1 MDGSRAENHL
11 EGNPSIALCSA
22 AWEQENVLKVAMRMV
37 ETCNERTF
45 TFTFDGDNL
54 EIADHTNNVFFKKP
68 FLIKLVKA

>member
-1 MDGSRAENHL
+1 
-11 EGNPSIALCSA
+11 
-22 AWEQENVLKVAMRMV
+22 MRMV

-45 TFTFDGDNL
+45 TFTFDGDSL